1 MRARGGLRQILASAG
16 FVLAVLAAALPTIAQ
31 EAIVSAPIL
40 TLDEDRLFAESL
52 FGKAVLARQEVE
64 AQSLTSENRQ
74 IEAGLEQEEKT
85 LTARRAT
92 LSKEEFLPL
101 SDAFNAKV
109 EGIRGAQE
117 AKARAL
123 SRQFEDEKQRFF
135 SEVRPVLAQIMT
147 ERGAVVI
154 IDKRAVFVGFDNVDV
169 TAAAIAA
176 LDASLGD
183 GSAAAPATP

>member
-1 MRARGGLRQILASAG
+1 
-16 FVLAVLAAALPTIAQ
+16 
-31 EAIVSAPIL
+31 
-40 TLDEDRLFAESL
+40 
-52 FGKAVLARQEVE
+52 
-64 AQSLTSENRQ
+64 
-74 IEAGLEQEEKT
+74 
-85 LTARRAT
+85 
-92 LSKEEFLPL
+92 
-101 SDAFNAKV
+101 
-109 EGIRGAQE
+109 
-117 AKARAL
+117 L